1 MVGRQ
6 ETSSVEQRKGEGVGG
21 GDGDWQRQGEG
32 DGEGVG
38 DARERSS
45 VEQRLASVTAK
56 RANAVR
62 ALLVLNSV
70 ARFYVTLQGIEQYC
84 KVLQEAVT
92 AKGAKAVRAEG
103 CRNFSSRSSPTE
115 KRPRQR

>member
-1 MVGRQ
+1 M
-6 ETSSVEQRKGEGVGG
+6 EQRKGEGDGG

-70 ARFYVTLQGIEQYC
+70 ARFCVTLQGIEQYC
-84 KVLQEAVT
+84 KVLYSIV
-92 AKGAKAVRAEG
+92 
-103 CRNFSSRSSPTE
+103 
-115 KRPRQR
+115 